1 MNKFKY
7 KITVYL
13 PILFALVLI
22 AGIFLGTR
30 LSPGPGSKIFSVDH
44 SKYNKLSDIV
54 SFIEHDY
61 VDTVDI
67 DKLQDETI
75 IEALKNLDPHSHYI
89 PASQF
94 DEMSEHLDGNFE
106 GIGVQFRIE
115 KDTVMV
121 ILPIAGGPSE
131 KVGIKA
137 GDRIVIVDGD
147 TIAGVGINNSE
158 VMKVLKGPRNTKV
171 DVGIFRRNAPEILDF
186 TIKRDVIPTYS
197 LDIAYMVNDSV
208 GYIKLNKF
216 SATTYK
222 ETIDGLMKLKAQ
234 GMTKLILDLRGNAGG
249 YLQAAIDIS
258 DEFIEKEKLIVYTE
272 GKNRPR
278 SFAYATG
285 RGNFEEG
292 ELIIL
297 IDEGSASASEIVAG
311 AVQDN
316 DRGTIVGRRSF
327 GKGLVQEQMNLY
339 DGSALRLTVSRYYT
353 PTGRCIQ
360 RPYENGTDDY
370 NKEFHDRFVNGEVL
384 HADSIHFDDSLKFV
398 TPRGKIVY
406 GGGGIMP
413 DIFVPIESGGH
424 LAYYN
429 RLINRGVIYDYAFE
443 YTDSHR
449 DELAKYKDYK
459 DFDKGFN
466 ISNET
471 FNGLVEFAENNGV
484 EKDDDG
490 IGERKDDIMILLKA
504 LIGRNILNDEGF
516 YPIYHQKDNTFQEAL
531 RIMNEGGKVIG
542 YQ

>member
-1 MNKFKY
+1 MKNFKY

-22 AGIFLGTR
+22 AGILLGIR
-30 LSPGPGSKIFSVDH
+30 LSTGSGSKSNMFSVDL

-61 VDTVDI
+61 VDTVEI
-67 DKLQDETI
+67 GKIQDETI
-75 IEALKNLDPHSHYI
+75 VEILKNLDPHSNYI

-94 DEMSEHLDGNFE
+94 DMVSEHLDGNFE

-121 ILPIAGGPSE
+121 VLPVAGGPSE

-137 GDRIVIVDGD
+137 GDRIVMVDGD
-147 TIAGVGINNSE
+147 TIAGIGIANPE
-158 VMKVLKGPRNTKV
+158 VMKRLKGPRNTKV
-171 DVGIFRRNAPEILDF
+171 DVGIVRRSSPEILDF

-208 GYIKLNKF
+208 GFIKLNKF
-216 SATTYK
+216 SATTTK
-222 ETIDGLMKLKAQ
+222 ETLAALKELKSL
-234 GMTKLILDLRGNAGG
+234 GMTKLILDLRGNTGG
-249 YLQAAIDIS
+249 YLQAAIDVS
-258 DEFIEKEKLIVYTE
+258 DEFIENEKLIVYTE

-278 SFAYATG
+278 SFAYATKK
-285 RGNFEEG
+285 GNFEEG

-316 DRGTIVGRRSF
+316 DRGTIMGRRSF

-360 RPYENGTDDY
+360 RSYENGSEDY
-370 NKEFHDRFVNGEVL
+370 FNDFHDRFLNGEIAN
-384 HADSIHFDDSLKFV
+384 ADSIQFDDSLKFV
-398 TPRGKIVY
+398 TPGGKIVY

-413 DIFVPIESGGH
+413 DIFIPIESGDH
-424 LAYYN
+424 FAYYN
-429 RLINRGVIYDYAFE
+429 RLINRGVIYDFSFE
-443 YTDSHR
+443 YTDTHR
-449 DELAKYKDYK
+449 AELAKYTDYK
-459 DFDKGFN
+459 QFDKDFN
-466 ISNET
+466 ISNKM
-471 FNGLVEFAENNGV
+471 FNNLVKYAEDNGV
-484 EKDDDG
+484 ERDEEG
-490 IGERKDDIMILLKA
+490 IEARKGDIKILLKA
-504 LIGRNILNDEGF
+504 LIGRNLLNDEGF
-516 YPIYHQKDNTFQEAL
+516 YPIYHKKDDTFQQAL
-531 RIMNEGGKVIG
+531 QLMNSADIS
-542 YQ
+542 